1 MSEKGDLEYRRQQL
15 KRLQEEVVD
24 MEDMTDGISIMD
36 LGLNDFRMALLNYM
50 KEHPDIENAPCG
62 MHTVVPAT
70 DELPAGVIFILKN
83 IHNEINRNDMNR
95 LHPFYLVYMAEDGET
110 VIGHL
115 AVKKI
120 LDTMRLLCSGEDKPL
135 ADLYNSFNKE
145 TNGGYDMEAY
155 SDLLS
160 MAVESIISATED
172 NKVTSF
178 IKGKQ
183 MSFFSENISG
193 LNDFE
198 LIGFIV
204 VKE

>member
-15 KRLQEEVVD
+15 
-24 MEDMTDGISIMD
+24 S
-36 LGLNDFRMALLNYM
+36 
-50 KEHPDIENAPCG
+50 G

-135 ADLYNSFNKE
+135 ADLYNSFNEE

-193 LNDFE
+193 LDDFE